1 MTTLDP
7 TTLAKLSQPQETVRR
22 DRWGRYEVLPPNS
35 DKVVGYARATTIAK
49 VLDDQS
55 SLMAWNSRMTGIGLS
70 QRPDLVTLIAAT
82 PKDDKKTLD
91 GIVKR
96 ASEAGGAT
104 VRRDLGTAIHGMLEH
119 RLADATYIAPDPYQG
134 DIEAIIQ
141 AIADAGLEFV
151 KGMSERIAVNDDIQV
166 AGTFDLL
173 LTNGED
179 LFVADLKTGSSV
191 KYGGLAFAI
200 QLAIYA
206 HAHNLYTQGPAKDGS
221 EDIREPMPNVSKSV
235 AIIIHAQPASGEATL
250 HWLDIETGTLALHT
264 ALEVRKL
271 RKLQPLHQFTP
282 QQATA
287 ALYGHQRPGQ
297 VVHVD
302 EAWRI
307 ETKKRITTIVVAG
320 HSQQLVDVWPDDHPT
335 LKSGNPIT
343 LDEADGISRVLDVL
357 EKELGLPF
365 ASLPEQNPPPKPPA
379 KSKRRRAIQDGLNK
393 LVNLEG
399 VDNLNAHALA
409 TLTPTGLEWAKKIL
423 DEAKFQGRTLAL
435 SPPQGLPTLRRY
447 WICDLII
454 TIANHADDELAWCLL
469 DHATGQTIPHHS
481 LGDAFG
487 TLRKTEAQTGLRI
500 AYAIDRLELVPMWN
514 SDGCYLEGDINDAI
528 SVHPT
533 AKEPNDI

>member
-7 TTLAKLSQPQETVRR
+7 ETLTKLSQPQETVRR

-55 SLMAWNSRMTGIGLS
+55 SLMSWNSRMTGIGLS
-70 QRPDLVTLIAAT
+70 QRPDLVALIAAT

-119 RLADATYIAPDPYQG
+119 RLADPTYIAPDPYQG

-151 KGMSERIAVNDDIQV
+151 QGMSERIVVNDDIQV

-173 LTNGED
+173 LTNGGD

-221 EDIREPMPNVSKSV
+221 QDIREPMPNVSKSV

-250 HWLDIETGTLALHT
+250 HWLDLESGTLALHT

-302 EAWRI
+302 EAWRT
-307 ETKKRITTIVVAG
+307 ETKKRISTIIVAG
-320 HSQQLVDVWPDDHPT
+320 HSQQIADAWPDDHPT
-335 LKSGNPIT
+335 LKSADPIT
-343 LDEADGISRVLDVL
+343 LDQADGISRVLDVL

-379 KSKRRRAIQDGLNK
+379 KSKRRRAIQDGLDK
-393 LVNLEG
+393 LVDLEV
-399 VDNLNAHALA
+399 VDNLNAHTMA

-423 DEAKFQGRTLAL
+423 DEAKLQGRTLAL
-435 SPPQGLPTLRRY
+435 TPPQGLPTLRRY

-469 DHATGQTIPHHS
+469 DHASDQSIPHHS

-500 AYAIDRLELVPMWN
+500 AKAIDNLDLIPMWDEN
-514 SDGCYLEGDINDAI
+514 GCRLDGDINAAI
-528 SVHPT
+528 SGHPT

>member
-7 TTLAKLSQPQETVRR
+7 ATLTKLSQPQETVRR
-22 DRWGRYEVLPPNS
+22 DRWGRYQVLPPNS
-35 DKVVGYARATTIAK
+35 DKPVGYTRATTIAK
-49 VLDDQS
+49 ILDDQS
-55 SLMAWNSRMTGIGLS
+55 SLMAWNSRMTGIGLA
-70 QRPDLVTLIAAT
+70 QRPDLVALIAAT
-82 PKDDKKTLD
+82 PQDDKKTLD

-119 RLADATYIAPDPYQG
+119 RLADRTYKATEPYQG
-134 DIEAIIQ
+134 DIEAIVQ

-151 KGMSERIAVNDDIQV
+151 EGMSERIVVNDDIQV

-206 HAHNLYTQGPAKDGS
+206 HAHNLYRQGAAKDGS
-221 EDIREPMPNVSKSV
+221 QDIREPMPNVSKSV

-250 HWLDIETGTLALHT
+250 HWLDLEIGTLALHT

-302 EAWRI
+302 EAWRK
-307 ETKKRITTIVVAG
+307 ETKKRISTIVVAG
-320 HSQQLVDVWPDDHPT
+320 HSQQLADAWPDDHPT
-335 LKSGNPIT
+335 LKSGDPIT
-343 LDEADGISRVLDVL
+343 LDQGDGISRVLDVL

-365 ASLPEQNPPPKPPA
+365 ASLPEQNPPPEPPA
-379 KSKRRRAIQDGLNK
+379 KSKRRRAINDGLDK
-393 LVNLEG
+393 LVDLE
-399 VDNLNAHALA
+399 VIDKLNAHALA
-409 TLTPTGLEWAKKIL
+409 TLTPAGLEWAKKIL
-423 DEAKFQGRTLAL
+423 DDAKFQGRTLAL

-469 DHATGQTIPHHS
+469 DHATDQSIPHHS

-487 TLRKTEAQTGLRI
+487 TLRKTEAQKGLGI
-500 AYAIDRLELVPMWN
+500 AYAIDNLNLSPMWDEN
-514 SDGCYLEGDINDAI
+514 GCRLDGDINAAI
-528 SVHPT
+528 SGHPT

>member
-7 TTLAKLSQPQETVRR
+7 TALTKLSQPQETVRR
-22 DRWGRYEVLPPNS
+22 DRWGRYQVLPPNS
-35 DKVVGYARATTIAK
+35 DKVVGYTRATSIAK
-49 VLDDQS
+49 ILDDQS
-55 SLMAWNSRMTGIGLS
+55 SLMAWNSRMTGIGLA
-70 QRPDLVTLIAAT
+70 QRPDLVALIAAT
-82 PKDDKKTLD
+82 PQDDKKTLD

-104 VRRDLGTAIHGMLEH
+104 VRRDLGTAIHGMLEL
-119 RLADATYIAPDPYQG
+119 RLADRTYKATEPYQG

-151 KGMSERIAVNDDIQV
+151 EGMSERIVVNDDIQV

-173 LTNGED
+173 LTNGEE

-221 EDIREPMPNVSKSV
+221 QDIREPMPNVSKSV

-250 HWLDIETGTLALHT
+250 HWLDLETGTLALHT
-264 ALEVRKL
+264 ALEVRRL

-302 EAWRI
+302 EAWRK

-320 HSQQLVDVWPDDHPT
+320 HSQQLVDAWPDDHPT

-379 KSKRRRAIQDGLNK
+379 KSKRRRAINDGLDK
-393 LVNLEG
+393 LVDLEI
-399 VDNLNAHALA
+399 VDKLNARAMQ
-409 TLTPTGLEWAKKIL
+409 TLTPAGLEWAKKIL
-423 DEAKFQGRTLAL
+423 DDAKLQGRTLAL

-447 WICDLII
+447 WISDLII

-469 DHATGQTIPHHS
+469 DHATDQTIPHHS

-487 TLRKTEAQTGLRI
+487 TLRKTEAQKGLGI
-500 AYAIDRLELVPMWN
+500 AYAIDNLDLIPMWDEN
-514 SDGCYLEGDINDAI
+514 GCRLDGDINAAI
-528 SVHPT
+528 SGHPT

>member
-7 TTLAKLSQPQETVRR
+7 ATLTKLSQPQETVRR
-22 DRWGRYEVLPPNS
+22 DRWGRYQVLPPNS

-55 SLMAWNSRMTGIGLS
+55 SLMAWNSRMTGIGLA
-70 QRPDLVTLIAAT
+70 QRPDLVALIAAT
-82 PKDDKKTLD
+82 PQDDKKTLD

-119 RLADATYIAPDPYQG
+119 RLADPTYIAPEPYQV
-134 DIEAIIQ
+134 DIEAIVQ

-151 KGMSERIAVNDDIQV
+151 EGMSERIVVNDDIQV

-173 LTNGED
+173 LTNGEEQ
-179 LFVADLKTGSSV
+179 FVADLKTGSSV

-221 EDIREPMPNVSKSV
+221 QDIREPMPNVSKSV

-250 HWLDIETGTLALHT
+250 HWLDLETGTLALHT

-302 EAWRI
+302 EAWRK
-307 ETKKRITTIVVAG
+307 ETKKRISTIVVAG
-320 HSQQLVDVWPDDHPT
+320 HSQQLVDVWPDNHPT
-335 LKSGNPIT
+335 LKSGDPIT
-343 LDEADGISRVLDVL
+343 LDQGDGISRVLDVL

-365 ASLPEQNPPPKPPA
+365 ASLPELNPPPKPPA
-379 KSKRRRAIQDGLNK
+379 KSKRRRAINDGLDK
-393 LVNLEG
+393 LVDLE
-399 VDNLNAHALA
+399 VIDKLNAHALA
-409 TLTPTGLEWAKKIL
+409 TLTPAGLEWAKKIL
-423 DEAKFQGRTLAL
+423 DDAKFQGRTLAL

-487 TLRKTEAQTGLRI
+487 TLRKTEAQKGLGI
-500 AYAIDRLELVPMWN
+500 AYAIDNLNLIPMWDEN
-514 SDGCYLEGDINDAI
+514 GCRLDGDINAAI
-528 SVHPT
+528 SGHPT

>member
-1 MTTLDP
+1 MSTLNP
-7 TTLAKLSQPQETVRR
+7 EALTNLNQPQQEVRR
-22 DRWGRYEVLPPNS
+22 DRWGRYQVLPPNS

-55 SLMAWNSRMTGIGLS
+55 SLMAWNSRMTGIGLA
-70 QRPDLVTLIAAT
+70 QRPDLIALIAAT
-82 PKDDKKTLD
+82 PADDKKTLD

-119 RLADATYIAPDPYQG
+119 RLADPTYIAPEPYQG

-151 KGMSERIAVNDDIQV
+151 EGMSERIVVNDDIQV

-173 LTNGED
+173 LTNGEE
-179 LFVADLKTGSSV
+179 LFVGDLKTGSSV

-206 HAHNLYTQGPAKDGS
+206 HAHSLYTQGPAKDGS
-221 EDIREPMPNVSKSV
+221 QDIREPMPNVSKSV

-250 HWLDIETGTLALHT
+250 HWLDLETGTLALHT

-271 RKLQPLHQFTP
+271 RKLQPIHQFTP

-307 ETKKRITTIVVAG
+307 ETKKRISTIIVAG
-320 HSQQLVDVWPDDHPT
+320 HSQQLVEAWPDDHPT
-335 LKSGNPIT
+335 LKSGDPIT
-343 LDEADGISRVLDVL
+343 LDQADGISRVLDVL

-365 ASLPEQNPPPKPPA
+365 ASLPDQNPPPKPPA
-379 KSKRRRAIQDGLNK
+379 KSKRRRAINDGLDK
-393 LVNLEG
+393 LVDLEI
-399 VDNLNAHALA
+399 VDKLNAHALA
-409 TLTPTGLEWAKKIL
+409 ILTPAGLEWAKKIL
-423 DEAKFQGRTLAL
+423 DDAKMQGRTLAL

-447 WICDLII
+447 WISDLII

-469 DHATGQTIPHHS
+469 DHATDQTMPHHS

-487 TLRKTEAQTGLRI
+487 TLRKTEAQKGLGI
-500 AYAIDRLELVPMWN
+500 AYAIDNLDLVPMWDEN
-514 SDGCYLEGDINDAI
+514 GCRLDGDINAAI
-528 SVHPT
+528 SGHPT
-533 AKEPNDI
+533 AKETK

>member
-7 TTLAKLSQPQETVRR
+7 ETLTKLSQPQETVRR
-22 DRWGRYEVLPPNS
+22 DRWGRYQVLPPNS
-35 DKVVGYARATTIAK
+35 DKVVGYSRATTIAK
-49 VLDDQS
+49 ILDDQS
-55 SLMAWNSRMTGIGLS
+55 SLMAWNSRMTGIGLA
-70 QRPDLVTLIAAT
+70 QRPDLVALIAAT
-82 PKDDKKTLD
+82 PQDDKKTLD

-104 VRRDLGTAIHGMLEH
+104 VRRDLGTAIHGMLEQ
-119 RLADATYIAPDPYQG
+119 RLADRTYKATEPYQA
-134 DIEAIIQ
+134 DIEAIME

-151 KGMSERIAVNDDIQV
+151 QGMSERIVVNDDIQV

-221 EDIREPMPNVSKSV
+221 QDIREPMPNVSKSV

-250 HWLDIETGTLALHT
+250 HWLDLETGTLALHT

-302 EAWRI
+302 EAWRT
-307 ETKKRITTIVVAG
+307 ETKKRISTIIVAG
-320 HSQQLVDVWPDDHPT
+320 HSQKLVDVWPDDHPT
-335 LKSGNPIT
+335 LKSADPIT
-343 LDEADGISRVLDVL
+343 LDQADGISRVLDVL

-365 ASLPEQNPPPKPPA
+365 ASLPEQNPPPEPPA
-379 KSKRRRAIQDGLNK
+379 KSKRRRAIQDGLDK
-393 LVNLEG
+393 LVDLEV
-399 VDNLNAHALA
+399 VDNLNARAMQS
-409 TLTPTGLEWAKKIL
+409 LTSAGLEWAKKIL
-423 DEAKFQGRTLAL
+423 DDAKMQGRTLAL

-447 WICDLII
+447 WISDLII

-500 AYAIDRLELVPMWN
+500 AQAIDRLELVPMWN

>member
-7 TTLAKLSQPQETVRR
+7 ATLTKLSQPQETVRR
-22 DRWGRYEVLPPNS
+22 DRWGRYQVLPPNS

-49 VLDDQS
+49 ILDDQS
-55 SLMAWNSRMTGIGLS
+55 SLMAWNSRMTGIGLA
-70 QRPDLVTLIAAT
+70 QRPDLVALIAAT
-82 PKDDKKTLD
+82 PDDDKKTLD

-104 VRRDLGTAIHGMLEH
+104 VRRDLGTAIHGMLEL
-119 RLADATYIAPDPYQG
+119 RLADRTYKATEPYQA
-134 DIEAIIQ
+134 DIEAIMQ

-151 KGMSERIAVNDDIQV
+151 QGMSERIVVNDDIQV

-206 HAHNLYTQGPAKDGS
+206 HAHNLYTQGSAKDGS
-221 EDIREPMPNVSKSV
+221 QDIREPMPNVSKSV

-250 HWLDIETGTLALHT
+250 HWLDLETGTLALHT
-264 ALEVRKL
+264 ALEVRRL

-302 EAWRI
+302 EAWRQ
-307 ETKKRITTIVVAG
+307 ETKKRISTIVVAG
-320 HSQQLVDVWPDDHPT
+320 HSQKLVDAWPDDHPT
-335 LKSGNPIT
+335 LKSADPIT
-343 LDEADGISRVLDVL
+343 LDQADGISRVLDVL

-365 ASLPEQNPPPKPPA
+365 ASLPEQNPPPEPPA
-379 KSKRRRAIQDGLNK
+379 KSKRRRAIQDGLDK
-393 LVNLEG
+393 LVDLEV
-399 VDNLNAHALA
+399 VDNLNAHAIA
-409 TLTPTGLEWAKKIL
+409 TLTPTGFEWAKKIL

-469 DHATGQTIPHHS
+469 DHATGQNIPHHS

-487 TLRKTEAQTGLRI
+487 TLRKTEAQAGLRI
-500 AYAIDRLELVPMWN
+500 AKAIDLLDLIPMWDEN
-514 SDGCYLEGDINDAI
+514 GCRLDGDINAAI
-528 SVHPT
+528 SGHPT

>member
-119 RLADATYIAPDPYQG
+119 RLADPTYIAPDPYQG

-343 LDEADGISRVLDVL
+343 LDQADGISRVLDVL